1 MLQLLIC
8 EKTNFKPF
16 IKVLKAYGLHQQRP
30 SNTKGL
36 KNSRLETQVLVDQQE
51 QTLQLTIVKKEP

>member
-1 MLQLLIC
+1 MLELLIC
-8 EKTNFKPF
+8 EKTSFQSF

-36 KNSRLETQVLVDQQE
+36 NNSRLETQVLVDQQE
-51 QTLQLTIVKKEP
+51 QTLQLTIVKEEP